1 MRALH
6 AAGLLD
12 RVSVV
17 SAVSGG
23 SVIAAM
29 WAYSNDPFPD
39 FETRVRALLRR
50 GLTIE
55 IFRAL
60 FNPRQACLW
69 LATLCI
75 AHPVNCAVLALRVVF
90 NIASTPLT
98 WIGISNRW
106 TERVQPPF
114 CRWASRSTAFVEALR
129 GRCFGSLTLSSTRR
143 NNIDVVINACD
154 LRTGT
159 AFRFGTQ
166 STGSWVAGRMEPQR
180 ADLATAVAASA
191 AFPLLLP
198 ALDLRLFL
206 KQSDGKE
213 LRERVILTD
222 GGVFDNLGT
231 SVFEPGRDAG
241 ISTNAFAVDYILCSS
256 AGQGRPEE
264 RALPYW
270 LFPRLVG
277 STLVMFRKLQDA
289 GLAALHAYR
298 KAGDIKGF
306 ALSYLAQS
314 DSRLENSPANLV
326 SRNSV
331 IRYPTNF
338 SAMSEADCNMLVLR
352 GEQVMRTVLRQH
364 VPELLL
370 ES

>member
-6 AAGLLD
+6 EVGLLN
-12 RVSVV
+12 RVEVV

-23 SVIAAM
+23 SVIGAM
-29 WAYSNDPFPD
+29 WAYSNDPFPE

-50 GLTIE
+50 GLTID
-55 IFRAL
+55 ILIAI
-60 FNPRQACLW
+60 FNPRQVCLW
-69 LATLCI
+69 LATVCI
-75 AHPVNCAVLALRVVF
+75 AHPVNCTALGLRV
-90 NIASTPLT
+90 ALTLATRPLT
-98 WIGISNRW
+98 WIGVNNRW

-129 GRCFGSLTLSSTRR
+129 RRCFGSLKLASNRR

-154 LRTGT
+154 IRTGT

-166 STGSWVAGRMEPQR
+166 SVGSWVAGRMAPHN

-198 ALDLRLFL
+198 ALDLHLSL
-206 KQSDGKE
+206 KQKSGE
-213 LRERVILTD
+213 ERRERVILTD

-231 SVFEPGRDAG
+231 SVFEPGRDGG
-241 ISTNAFAVDYILCSS
+241 ISTNAFVLDYILCSS

-298 KAGDIKGF
+298 KCGDIKGF
-306 ALSYLAQS
+306 ALSYLAQN
-314 DSRLENSPANLV
+314 DARLENPPANLV
-326 SRNSV
+326 PRSSV

-338 SAMSEADCNMLVLR
+338 SAMSDADCDLLVLR
-352 GEQVMRTVLRQH
+352 GEQVMHAVLRQN

-370 ES
+370 LS